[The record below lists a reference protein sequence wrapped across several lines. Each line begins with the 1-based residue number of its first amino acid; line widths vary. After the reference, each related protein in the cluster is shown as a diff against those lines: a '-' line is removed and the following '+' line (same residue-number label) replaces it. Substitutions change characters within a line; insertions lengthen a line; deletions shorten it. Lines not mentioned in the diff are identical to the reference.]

1 MISLDQKSR
10 FLTLGPCSSGGTALL
25 WTGREKKSSQISISK
40 KPFVVRRQTP
50 EEQRGCWSRRIF
62 QGLASRG
69 TYRICLILSVVQ
81 IMTVV
86 ENVFVG
92 GVEAGFYAIL
102 HHLTCPRGAL
112 EFLDLNTTDIEI
124 IFLIPSKI

>member
-1 MISLDQKSR
+1 MCFKDRQ
-10 FLTLGPCSSGGTALL
+10 
-25 WTGREKKSSQISISK
+25 SQ
-40 KPFVVRRQTP
+40 
-50 EEQRGCWSRRIF
+50 
-62 QGLASRG
+62 G

-102 HHLTCPRGAL
+102 HHLACPRGAL
-112 EFLDLNTTDIEI
+112 EFLDLNTADIEI
-124 IFLIPSKI
+124 IFFF

>member
-1 MISLDQKSR
+1 MHFKDWRL
-10 FLTLGPCSSGGTALL
+10 
-25 WTGREKKSSQISISK
+25 
-40 KPFVVRRQTP
+40 
-50 EEQRGCWSRRIF
+50 
-62 QGLASRG
+62 RG
-69 TYRICLILSVVQ
+69 TYGIRLIFSVVQ

-112 EFLDLNTTDIEI
+112 EFLHLNTTDIEI
-124 IFLIPSKI
+124 IFLIPSKIEETQRRCQKASLLHT